1 MLQRKQSVLILI
13 VGIISIIMN
22 VVLPVES
29 IFSNKEKMMSFFLE
43 KSLLLNT
50 FPILV
55 WIVAIIAF
63 IELFLFKNRSL
74 QILLGKVNMLINLY
88 LVGLVAYW
96 SLSVS
101 GGVFTP
107 EKGIWM
113 LILLL
118 NLCLLAI
125 SNKWIK
131 KDDNLVKSV
140 DRIR

>member
-13 VGIISIIMN
+13 VGIASVIMN

-29 IFSNKEKMMSFFLE
+29 IFSNKEKMMSFFSE
-43 KSLLLNT
+43 KSLLLST

-55 WIVAIIAF
+55 WIVAVLAF
-63 IELFLFKNRSL
+63 IALFLFKNRSL

-101 GGVFTP
+101 GGVYTP

-113 LILLL
+113 FILLL